1 MSKYLDESY
10 DIIEKDNL
18 TIIDYFR
25 MKELRKLI
33 SQEDEVEFLGNYET
47 FYSRLPEIAEKTGG
61 YNFLEEE
68 DK

>member
-1 MSKYLDESY
+1 MSKYLDKSY

-18 TIIDYFR
+18 TVEDYFK
-25 MKELRKLI
+25 MKELKKLI
-33 SQEDEVEFLGNYET
+33 PQEDKVEFLGNYET
-47 FYSRLPEIAEKTGG
+47 FYTRIPEIAEKVGG

>member
-18 TIIDYFR
+18 TVADYYK
-25 MKELRKLI
+25 MKELGKLI
-33 SQEDEVEFLGNYET
+33 PQEEEVEFFGNYET
-47 FYSRLPEIAEKTGG
+47 FYTRFPEIAEKVGG